1 MKRENIKKAKEL
13 EEKLSDLEA
22 IMNGKF
28 FHPKNEDTY
37 HFEFVEHYGLSPV
50 TIKIP
55 KECNKIIKACLMPII
70 EELKEQIEKLD
81 QYKSE
86 L

>member
-50 TIKIP
+50 TIKY
-55 KECNKIIKACLMPII
+55 
-70 EELKEQIEKLD
+70 LKNATRLSKHV
-81 QYKSE
+81 
-86 L
+86 